1 MRTAVRYIGDTRL
14 LKLADITSFQ
24 EDNAEFY
31 DMEYF
36 ISMEYRYFS
45 GAHGSRVRHIL
56 AAVGDVEGKRCLD
69 VGCGGGFFTNEL
81 AERGADVTGIDYSPY
96 GIQFA
101 CSRYPDLDL
110 RQQSALDLYTFANES
125 FDVVTLLDTIE
136 HISDHDHLLDG
147 IYRIL
152 KPGGQL
158 VISTDAAG
166 SPWSHAPL
174 SKLVR
179 RMEPFS
185 SEGRAFR
192 LINKVERYRRRFKDY
207 HVSHIA
213 ELSAESLVV
222 LLEDSGFDIIDQKI
236 YPLVGVPMR
245 DIFFRLLPKAY
256 RGNHQ
261 TVVAQKSP

>member
-1 MRTAVRYIGDTRL
+1 
-14 LKLADITSFQ
+14 LADLASFQ

-56 AAVGDVEGKRCLD
+56 KAIGDVAGKRCLD
-69 VGCGGGFFTNEL
+69 VGCGGGYFTNEL
-81 AERGADVTGIDYSPY
+81 AQRGADVTGIDYSPY
-96 GIQFA
+96 SIQFA

-110 RQQSALDLYTFANES
+110 RQQSALALHTFAANS
-125 FDVVTLLDTIE
+125 LDVVTLLNTIE
-136 HISDHDHLLDG
+136 HISDHERLLDG
-147 IYRIL
+147 IFRVL

-166 SPWSHAPL
+166 GPWGQAPL

-179 RMEPFS
+179 RMEPLS
-185 SEGRAFR
+185 AEGRAFR

-207 HVSHIA
+207 HISHIA
-213 ELSAESLVV
+213 ELSA
-222 LLEDSGFDIIDQKI
+222 DS
-236 YPLVGVPMR
+236 LVGVPVR
-245 DIFFRLLPKAY
+245 DIFLSLLPKPY

-261 TVVAQKSP
+261 TVVAQKPY